1 MGIPASVPPEP
12 LSIDVDDS
20 AADVR
25 VTLRGDADVYSAAD
39 LRRRLN
45 EVIDAGEVALVV
57 DLSHLAFLDT
67 SGLGVLVGATQR
79 ARRNGGSLAL
89 VLGGNDSVRM
99 VFEITGLDKVLDV
112 R

>member
-1 MGIPASVPPEP
+1 MGIPGSVPPEP
-12 LSIDVDDS
+12 LSIAVDEH
-20 AADVR
+20 AGDVR

-45 EVIDAGEVALVV
+45 EVIDDGEASVVV

-79 ARRNGGSLAL
+79 ARRSGGTLAL
-89 VLGGNDSVRM
+89 VLGRNDSVRM